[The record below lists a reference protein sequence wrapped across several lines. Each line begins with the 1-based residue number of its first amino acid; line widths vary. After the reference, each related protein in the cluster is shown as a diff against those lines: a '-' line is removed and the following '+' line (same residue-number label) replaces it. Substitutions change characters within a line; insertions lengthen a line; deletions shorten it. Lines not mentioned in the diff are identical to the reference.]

1 MEIKMQTLV
10 SQVAST
16 FVGDAEALLIGF
28 VRIVVQTVMAPV
40 ERIAKAC
47 DVAGVLATRHL
58 AQRTETGRARRVLA
72 YGSRRSNGPR
82 RRRGPFGCL
91 GALSELT

>member
-1 MEIKMQTLV
+1 MQTLV
-10 SQVAST
+10 VEVAST
-16 FVGDAEALLIGF
+16 FAGDAKALLLGF

-47 DVAGVLATRHL
+47 DVAGVLAMR
-58 AQRTETGRARRVLA
+58 RPERRPETGRARRVLA
-72 YGSRRSNGPR
+72 YGSRRVNSSR

>member
-47 DVAGVLATRHL
+47 DVAGVLSMRQL
-58 AQRTETGRARRVLA
+58 AQRSETGRARLA
-72 YGSRRSNGPR
+72 SGSRRSNGSR

-91 GALSELT
+91 GALSDLT